1 MLALTKVGVF
11 MTTNVGDALFKGLKA
26 GSPRAMLAV
35 AAAAAILAGCGGGT
49 QAEKFAPSQII
60 SLGDENSF
68 MSPAYLDPAN
78 PTAQTA
84 IQGARYGVNYL
95 TIAKGVNVT
104 LPTGASTTWGVSTDY
119 PGDAAKVGSPSLVAV
134 NSGTTLNSVS
144 QAFNIPVPYV
154 VPPATDPLT
163 LDGANPEFLYV
174 HNCSENKLWTQV
186 VASSFG
192 KGYAADCTLEGRS
205 GATSVA
211 ELDALVSAVQTQFT
225 ANRAQFNSSTLATVF
240 AGTQD
245 VVQAFKANVA
255 VSDAARDAAV
265 AAMELKGQELGR
277 TINEITTTGARVAYL
292 NLPALQYSPLAR
304 AQSAAGIEFM
314 RRLVVAFNHGLTGI
328 NGVINDGHKVA
339 LVDTYA
345 DTKVVAEQPGS
356 YGFTNAEAAWCQ
368 EGRLLDGSVVAA
380 DALDHYLLSCN
391 SRTGPRVTTSGVMS
405 VVSPYLYVWAGAYH
419 YGPAI
424 HARISSLAYSRI
436 NDNPL

>member
-1 MLALTKVGVF
+1 
-11 MTTNVGDALFKGLKA
+11 MTTNVGGALFKGLKA
-26 GSPRAMLAV
+26 GSPRAVLAV

-60 SLGDENSF
+60 SLGDENSL
-68 MSPAYLDPAN
+68 MASVYLDPAN
-78 PTAQTA
+78 PTAGTE
-84 IQGARYGVNYL
+84 IKGMRYGVNSL
-95 TIAKGVNVT
+95 TIYKGLNT
-104 LPTGASTTWGVSTDY
+104 LDLLPTGVDFAWTASTDY
-119 PGDAAKVGSPSLVAV
+119 PDAADKDGSASILQQI
-134 NSGTTLNSVS
+134 TVS
-144 QAFNIPVPYV
+144 QAFDIDVPTTAASLV
-154 VPPATDPLT
+154 
-163 LDGANPEFLYV
+163 GAKPNFEYIYD
-174 HNCSENKLWTQV
+174 CSDSKLWTQV

-192 KGYAADCTLEGRS
+192 MGYSQNCPRETGV
-205 GATSVA
+205 GAKSVA
-211 ELDALVSAVQTQFT
+211 ELDAMVSAVLTQFT

-255 VSDAARDAAV
+255 GTDAARDAAV

-345 DTKVVAEQPGS
+345 DTKVVAEAPGS
-356 YGFTNAEAAWCQ
+356 YGFTNAEAAWCR
-368 EGRLLDGSVVAA
+368 EGRKLDGSVVPV
-380 DALDHYLLSCN
+380 DALDHYLLHCN
-391 SRTGPRVTTSGVMS
+391 SRTGPVVA
-405 VVSPYLYVWAGAYH
+405 VSPYLYVWAGAYH
-419 YGPAI
+419 YGPAV
-424 HARISSLAYSRI
+424 HSRISSLAYNRI

>member
-1 MLALTKVGVF
+1 MLAPTKVGVF

-60 SLGDENSF
+60 SLGDENSL
-68 MSPAYLDPAN
+68 MTKVYLDPAN
-78 PTAQTA
+78 PTAGTA
-84 IQGARYGVNYL
+84 IQGARYGVNSL
-95 TIAKGVNVT
+95 TIIKGVDVVG
-104 LPTGASTTWGVSTDY
+104 LPTGATTSWDASTDY
-119 PGDAAKVGSPSLVAV
+119 PDVATKVGAV
-134 NSGTTLNSVS
+134 SRYAVDTVS
-144 QAFNIPVPYV
+144 QVFNIDVPYV
-154 VPPATDPLT
+154 VSPSTTIQQLS
-163 LDGANPEFLYV
+163 GANPEFWYV
-174 HNCSENKLWTQV
+174 HSCSESKLWTQV

-356 YGFTNAEAAWCQ
+356 YGFTNAEAAWCR